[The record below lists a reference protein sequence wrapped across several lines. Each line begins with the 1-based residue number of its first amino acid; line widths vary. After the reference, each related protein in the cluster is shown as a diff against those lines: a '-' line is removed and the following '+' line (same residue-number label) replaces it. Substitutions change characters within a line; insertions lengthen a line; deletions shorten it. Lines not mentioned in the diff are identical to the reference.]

1 MSNINQKRI
10 IQLKDNI
17 ISTGIGRKA
26 VKMSTAVKELGR
38 VELINLERLA
48 YILKGLSAAELETLA
63 LLLDEE
69 ASKSIRQSLKE
80 LEEGKGLPV
89 DEW

>member
-1 MSNINQKRI
+1 
-10 IQLKDNI
+10 
-17 ISTGIGRKA
+17 
-26 VKMSTAVKELGR
+26 MSTAVKELDR

-48 YILKGLSAAELETLA
+48 HILKGLSAAELETLE

-69 ASKSIRQSLKE
+69 ASKSISQSIKE
-80 LEEGKGLPV
+80 LEEGKGLPI

>member
-1 MSNINQKRI
+1 
-10 IQLKDNI
+10 
-17 ISTGIGRKA
+17 
-26 VKMSTAVKELGR
+26 MSTAVKELGR

-48 YILKGLSAAELETLA
+48 HILKGLSSAELETLT
-63 LLLDEE
+63 LLLDED

-80 LEEGKGLPV
+80 LEEGKGLPI